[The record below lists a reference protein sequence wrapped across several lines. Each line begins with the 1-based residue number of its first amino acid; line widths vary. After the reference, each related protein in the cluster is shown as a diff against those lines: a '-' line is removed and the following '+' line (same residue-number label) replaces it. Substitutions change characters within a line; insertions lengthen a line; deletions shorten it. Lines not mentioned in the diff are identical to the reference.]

1 MGCDVFERRFHAC
14 DFATASASAPALCV
28 LGVMCEVIDIL
39 AEEVEFGKNLG
50 HEETPLEMFDAL

>member
-14 DFATASASAPALCV
+14 DFATASAPALCV

-39 AEEVEFGKNLG
+39 AEEVESGKNLG